1 MSSDVKSYDP
11 FRTDDAHV
19 SVLNRVLDA
28 VQSAPAPKVVVFDL
42 DSTVFDN
49 RPRQVHILREFGLAH
64 DMPELFHL
72 DRTHF
77 IDWDLVTPLIRLGIA
92 PDKAHAVGPEIKQFW
107 RERFFTSPYCLYDVA
122 LPHAPHY
129 VRAVHKRGAHV
140 VYLTGRHEP
149 MRDGST
155 ESLRRFKF
163 PAPPDER
170 VTLLMKPTIE
180 MPDTDYKKSAY
191 EAVRKIGRVIAG
203 FDNEPAHANAL
214 KEGFPE
220 AMIVWLKTDRSPAT
234 DEPRQDLLHAWGF
247 SGAAL

>member
-1 MSSDVKSYDP
+1 MHDGKSYDP

-19 SVLNRVLDA
+19 GVLNCVLTA
-28 VQSAPAPKVVVFDL
+28 VAEAPAPKVVLFDL

-49 RPRQVHILREFGLAH
+49 RPRQVHILREFGLTH

-77 IDWDLVTPLIRLGIA
+77 IDWDLVAPLVRLGIPCEKAQALA
-92 PDKAHAVGPEIKQFW
+92 PDIKHFW

-129 VRAVHKRGAHV
+129 VRAIHARGAHV

-149 MRDGST
+149 MRDGSA
-155 ESLRRFKF
+155 ESLRRFDF
-163 PAPPDER
+163 PVPGAER
-170 VTLLMKPTIE
+170 VTLLMKPTID
-180 MPDTDYKKSAY
+180 MPDTEYKKSAY
-191 EAVRKIGRVIAG
+191 DAVRKIGRVIAG

-234 DEPRQDLLHAWGF
+234 DAPRDDLLRAWGF
-247 SGAAL
+247 FGAAL